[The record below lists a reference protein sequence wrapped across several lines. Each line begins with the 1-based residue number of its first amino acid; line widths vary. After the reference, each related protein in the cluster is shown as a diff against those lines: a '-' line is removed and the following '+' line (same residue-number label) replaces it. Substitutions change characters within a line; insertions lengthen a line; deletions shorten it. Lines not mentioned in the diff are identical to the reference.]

1 MGRRHGGWPE
11 RVPRPKAAKLSRDE
25 LQRLQ
30 ARAKKYV
37 EESTIL
43 RELVGEV
50 QLARGRIYLWRDR
63 EVNDLMARI
72 TPLGPRSMLFETPR
86 RNSWTEHKRGQLATV
101 LKYAE
106 SDTRGTFHGL
116 GSLIA
121 KKSGTKPSGQAVL
134 HQDLGIP
141 IPVLA
146 EPGYW
151 YSMHRKPS
159 IAEISDSKD
168 RALVRFVAFGMS
180 GSFHGTC
187 LYALKEGEWGCYT
200 IKPSASETIAT
211 AEAWLDKREWEDWG

>member
-1 MGRRHGGWPE
+1 VE
-11 RVPRPKAAKLSRDE
+11 R
-25 LQRLQ
+25 QRLH

-63 EVNDLMARI
+63 EDDDLMARI
-72 TPLGPRSMLFETPR
+72 TPLGPRSMLLETPR

-106 SDTRGTFHGL
+106 SDTTGTFHGL

-121 KKSGTKPSGQAVL
+121 KENGSKRSAQSAL
-134 HQDLGIP
+134 HRDLKIP

-146 EPGYW
+146 QPGYW

-159 IAEISDSKD
+159 IVEVSDSRD

-187 LYALKEGEWGCYT
+187 LYALKDGEWGCYT

-211 AEAWLDKREWEDWG
+211 AVAWLDKREWEDWG